1 VSEGLT
7 GERWRRLEELFEAA
21 VELPEEQQ
29 EALIGQTAAEDPAL
43 GRELAGM
50 LAHSS
55 GMEERLGKL
64 VESSAA
70 AAAPAGIWIGRRF
83 GPYRVVSEIGRG
95 GMGLVF
101 EAVRDDDEYRMTV
114 ALKVA
119 PWWRDVDLL
128 RERFRHERQILAGLE
143 HPNIARFL
151 DGGTE
156 VDIPYFAMEYVKGS
170 PITEYCRKLGL
181 RERIDLFLEVC
192 AAVRYAHENL
202 IVHRDLKP
210 ANILVPRDG
219 GPVRLAD
226 FGVARIAGEATATA
240 TGSVIGTMNYLAPEV
255 LNGRLPGP
263 ACDIYALGITLYELL
278 TGAPPFTAD
287 HPGAIV
293 KRHLEDA
300 PAPHPAIP
308 IELWPLL
315 TSCLAKDPA
324 ARPTAQALAT
334 NLQSTTP
341 TRPGP
346 PPNPF
351 TPHPPTP
358 APTHPPQEPPTPLP
372 PPEEPPPAFNF
383 APPPQ
388 TYGRLEGSAAADT
401 VGYVGS
407 PGGRRGAWLLGV
419 GAAVGVLVVVA
430 GVGTAVAL
438 TGGGGHPA
446 AAATTSAGATAP
458 AAARSSGGRKS
469 PGTMAGRVAASA
481 TASPSAGA
489 GKKSPAASSSP
500 THTVGRKCARPST
513 QPSGNPGKTMRACI
527 STDGVSLHLE
537 GWMSPVPNAAA
548 NEQVLLNVRNNGSWH
563 RTYTS
568 PVCGGGTCYYSLTVK
583 VPAGSYHVQADC
595 IWHGINEFQ
604 GAWTPFVIR

>member
-1 VSEGLT
+1 MTDT
-7 GERWRRLEELFEAA
+7 GRRLGSRYLLDER
-21 VELPEEQQ
+21 
-29 EALIGQTAAEDPAL
+29 IGE
-43 GRELAGM
+43 
-50 LAHSS
+50 
-55 GMEERLGKL
+55 
-64 VESSAA
+64 
-70 AAAPAGIWIGRRF
+70 
-83 GPYRVVSEIGRG
+83 G
-95 GMGLVF
+95 GMGVVWRARDQ
-101 EAVRDDDEYRMTV
+101 ETGAVHAVKILRPDLARDDSAVTRFI
-114 ALKVA
+114 
-119 PWWRDVDLL
+119 
-128 RERFRHERQILAGLE
+128 RERTALTRLRHPGIVTIHDMIVEGDRLALVMDFIDGTDLYT
-143 HPNIARFL
+143 HQRNQ
-151 DGGTE
+151 GGTLAPA
-156 VDIPYFAMEYVKGS
+156 VAVHMLAQIADALA
-170 PITEYCRKLGL
+170 TAH
-181 RERIDLFLEVC
+181 
-192 AAVRYAHENL
+192 AAG